1 MCGWAEKGNVN
12 AVHTIHLL
20 QAEYFAFNGNSVEA
34 EEKYKEAVM
43 AAARSGFLQDK
54 ALTHELA
61 GKYYLKKGDDYWA
74 KYHMNLAHTTY
85 LDWKA
90 TAKAVDLSNKYP
102 QFVGDD
108 SE

>member
-1 MCGWAEKGNVN
+1 M
-12 AVHTIHLL
+12 
-20 QAEYFAFNGNSVEA
+20 
-34 EEKYKEAVM
+34 
-43 AAARSGFLQDK
+43 QDK

-102 QFVGDD
+102 QFIGDD
-108 SE
+108 GER